1 VAAAAVAAEGKA
13 AAVAPSEPVW
23 KNVLAVRADWHR
35 FLAHNGRGRHPG
47 GAVNV
52 HAPSKEKANRQ
63 IEIMGKLPVY

>member
-1 VAAAAVAAEGKA
+1 
-13 AAVAPSEPVW
+13 
-23 KNVLAVRADWHR
+23 VLAVRADWHR